1 MEELIKMKLNE
12 LVVLRPTLEK
22 IAGKEMD
29 GAVALKFAK
38 FVRDVLMEI
47 QGFEVKRAEL
57 FNKLGEVSGE
67 GEEKKVQI
75 LPANEKKFNVAI
87 KKALDAEVKV
97 KPFDIA
103 SLGIKVSP
111 AELINSTGLFK

>member
-1 MEELIKMKLNE
+1 MKLNE
-12 LVVLRPTLEK
+12 IVGLRPTLEK

-38 FVRDVLMEI
+38 FTRDILMEI

-57 FNKLGEVSGE
+57 FKKFGEVSGE
-67 GEEKKVQI
+67 GEEQKVQI
-75 LPANEKKFNVAI
+75 LPENEKKFNAAI
-87 KKALDAEVKV
+87 KKALNAEVKV

-103 SLGIKVSP
+103 SLGIQVAP
-111 AELINSTGLFK
+111 AELVNSVGLFK

>member
-1 MEELIKMKLNE
+1 MKLNE
-12 LVVLRPTLEK
+12 IVGLRPTLEK

-38 FVRDVLMEI
+38 LVREVLMEI

-57 FNKLGEVSGE
+57 FNKLGETSGE
-67 GEEKKVQI
+67 GEEQKVQI
-75 LPANEKKFNVAI
+75 LPENEKKFNTAI

-103 SLGIKVSP
+103 SLGIKISP
-111 AELINSTGLFK
+111 AELVNSVGLFK

>member
-1 MEELIKMKLNE
+1 MKLNE
-12 LVVLRPTLEK
+12 IVGLRPTLEK

-38 FVRDVLMEI
+38 FVREVLVEI

-57 FNKLGEVSGE
+57 FNKLGETSGE
-67 GEEKKVQI
+67 GEEQKVQI
-75 LPANEKKFNVAI
+75 LPANEKKFNTAI

-103 SLGIKVSP
+103 SLGIKIAP
-111 AELINSTGLFK
+111 AELVNSVGLFK